1 MRKKILY
8 GTMCIAL
15 SVMLIGCNSKS
26 DNSANSNSTSD
37 IAQTTETTNNSSS
50 IQESTND
57 ATPKDSNVD
66 VKDVASMTYDEA
78 ASYLDTLPEN
88 SSSDFSIIKQGEN
101 ADYENLISDG
111 ECFISEYTG
120 DAPIVIVP
128 SEIDGCKVVGIGQS
142 AFLSKEMTAVK
153 LPDTVKTIE
162 KDAFNLCS
170 SLSIITGL
178 DNVES
183 LGSNCFSTCS
193 ALRIKFTDSVKESAA
208 MIYLAYGEVYVKT
221 GSFMANDDNF
231 GGYDA
236 NNESNTF
243 KVIFY

>member
-1 MRKKILY
+1 
-8 GTMCIAL
+8 
-15 SVMLIGCNSKS
+15 
-26 DNSANSNSTSD
+26 
-37 IAQTTETTNNSSS
+37 
-50 IQESTND
+50 
-57 ATPKDSNVD
+57 
-66 VKDVASMTYDEA
+66 
-78 ASYLDTLPEN
+78 
-88 SSSDFSIIKQGEN
+88 
-101 ADYENLISDG
+101 
-111 ECFISEYTG
+111 
-120 DAPIVIVP
+120 
-128 SEIDGCKVVGIGQS
+128 
-142 AFLSKEMTAVK
+142 MTAVK